1 MASTHRIRSFGKI
14 TVNAHPPPPIIFDQ
28 ALLFPIREK
37 YGSSN
42 IIGQFYEPH
51 VLIVES
57 WRSKLI

>member
-1 MASTHRIRSFGKI
+1 MRSFGKI
-14 TVNAHPPPPIIFDQ
+14 TVNAHLPPTITFDQ
-28 ALLFPIREK
+28 SSLFPIHEN
-37 YGSSN
+37 YGLSN